1 MTSFNVQAEE
11 LTAHA
16 SHLDGLTDRL
26 DTAISAAETVS
37 MSDEAYGLL
46 CSFLPPIVNPME
58 EEGAK
63 ALKAAKEGV
72 TLTAD
77 NVRSTARDYQD
88 TDDANA
94 KSLKP
99 FDEAV
104 EVNQSAVA
112 LRGVPAVGDGGG
124 APQQQGTP
132 VMEPQQR
139 ATPVLDQVSPVVEP
153 QEQASPV
160 LDQVSPVVE
169 PQQQAVSPAM
179 QVDLLAE
186 PLRPMDRGTPA

>member
-1 MTSFNVQAEE
+1 MTSFNVQAED

-16 SHLDGLTDRL
+16 SHLEGLTDRL
-26 DTAISAAETVS
+26 QTAISAAETVS

-46 CSFLPPIVNPME
+46 CSFLPPIVNPTE
-58 EEGAK
+58 EEGLN

-72 TLTAD
+72 TVTAD
-77 NVRSTARDYQD
+77 NLRSTARDYQD

-104 EVNQSAVA
+104 KVNESAVA
-112 LRGVPAVGDGGG
+112 LRGVPAVDGGG

-132 VMEPQQR
+132 VMEPQQ
-139 ATPVLDQVSPVVEP
+139 QGVSP
-153 QEQASPV
+153 QHRTA
-160 LDQVSPVVE
+160 
-169 PQQQAVSPAM
+169 APAM
-179 QVDLLAE
+179 QGDLQE
-186 PLRPMDRGTPA
+186 ESLRPTDRGTPA